1 MKFDI
6 QNDGG
11 QNSFHTS
18 LFKDLI
24 FFPCHRSV
32 IDTIYG
38 SLFPHRI

>member
-18 LFKDLI
+18 LFKDL
-24 FFPCHRSV
+24 FFFLV
-32 IDTIYG
+32 IDQ
-38 SLFPHRI
+38 SLTLYMEACFPTE